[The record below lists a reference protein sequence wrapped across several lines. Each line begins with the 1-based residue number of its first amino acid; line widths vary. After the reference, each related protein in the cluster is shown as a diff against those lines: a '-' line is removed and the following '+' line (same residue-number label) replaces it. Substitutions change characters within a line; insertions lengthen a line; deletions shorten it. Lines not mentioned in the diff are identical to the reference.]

1 MQTTRKLSFQY
12 PLTRDQMG
20 TPLGNGYLGALVW
33 GEGRILH
40 ISFGCSALWDHRGG
54 MHWSERQ
61 NYKDIF
67 QALKDRDQERIAK
80 IFATDDGDTR
90 WNALVPS
97 LIPVGRVSIELP
109 EGWEID
115 QNCLEL
121 SNGVLSVLGKRAGQ
135 RLACQ
140 LAMERKGEL
149 MVAGL
154 PEESRVWSESGY
166 QLTEDCPPTWCRSP
180 MSRRGFQPP
189 EERPNG
195 FVQKMVNP
203 ADGFYSLLFRQEG
216 EFLRICFTHCKGGQE
231 IGKLAGDS
239 EVGEIV
245 DRILAGYAFLM
256 RDLADGATTLAENW
270 ALLSKENAAH
280 WSQFW
285 ADVPVAK
292 FPAEDLQEYYEYGLF
307 RFQSMCAPKWGVPA
321 GLQGPWIDDNW
332 CPPWSSDYHFNINI
346 QMCYWPAYRA
356 NRFANLKPLF
366 DMLMRW
372 RPVLR
377 QNAKFYVGVEDGYML
392 PHAVDD
398 QCVCMGGFWP
408 GTTDHASACWM
419 AQMMFDYYDYTGDEA
434 FLRDYLYEFMC
445 GLMKVYVALME
456 EQPDGTL
463 TLPLTTSPEYR
474 EGALNAWGADSSFQL
489 SSVHRL
495 NRNLLRAAKLLG
507 KEPDPMW
514 LKIAEKLP
522 QVTLVG
528 KPGEEEI
535 GLWKDT
541 ELEFS
546 HRHHSHL
553 ACISPF
559 GTIRPTDPEWKDA
572 VERTRIRWIRKG
584 MGEWTGWS
592 YPWAS
597 MLHTHLNS
605 PNMAQFLFRAW
616 KDAFLNWGGGFDYL
630 PDYKGFGEEEIT
642 GREVMQMDSGMGMV
656 NALQELM
663 LCPDGDD
670 QLLLFGGIAPRQ
682 DAAIESFPAPGG
694 FKVTA
699 SCHDGQA
706 TAVSVKAT
714 RPGTVRIRLRDGK
727 VLEHTFAKAGETAT
741 LL

>member
-1 MQTTRKLSFQY
+1 MMQTRRILSFHY

-40 ISFGCSALWDHRGG
+40 VSFGCGALWDHRGG

-61 NYKDIF
+61 NYRDIF
-67 QALKDRDQERIAK
+67 QALKDRDQERIAR

-90 WNALVPS
+90 WDALVPS
-97 LIPVGRVSIELP
+97 LIPVGRITLELP
-109 EGWEID
+109 EGWRIG
-115 QNCLEL
+115 QNCLDL
-121 SNGVLSVLGKRAGQ
+121 STGVLTVKGSAANQ
-135 RLACQ
+135 AMQCQ
-140 LAMERKGEL
+140 LAMERRGETML
-149 MVAGL
+149 SGV
-154 PEESRVWSESGY
+154 PEGACVRVETGY
-166 QLTEDCPPTWCRSP
+166 RLTEDCPPTWCRSP

-189 EERPNG
+189 SGCPQG
-195 FVQKMVNP
+195 FVQSMPNP
-203 ADGFYSLLFRQEG
+203 ADGAYGLWFQRSG
-216 EFLRICFTHCKGGQE
+216 D
-231 IGKLAGDS
+231 KL
-239 EVGEIV
+239 
-245 DRILAGYAFLM
+245 LM
-256 RDLADGATTLAENW
+256 RFAHEPSAEKTRETLEASADLNANW
-270 ALLSKENAAH
+270 EAITQENAAH
-280 WSQFW
+280 WTSFW
-285 ADVPVAK
+285 RDVPMAK

-307 RFQSMCAPKWGVPA
+307 RFQSMCAPKWNVPA

-377 QNAKFYVGVEDGYML
+377 ENARFYVGVEDGYML

-398 QCVCMGGFWP
+398 RCVCMGGFWP

-434 FLRDYLYEFMC
+434 FLRDYLYEFMV

-456 EQPDGTL
+456 ENPDGTL

-474 EGALNAWGADSSFQL
+474 EGALDAWGADSSFQL

-495 NRNLLRAAKLLG
+495 NRNLLRAAKMLG

-514 LKIAEKLP
+514 LRIAEKLP

-528 KPGEEEI
+528 KKGEEEI

-559 GTIRPTDPEWKDA
+559 GTITPNDPQWKDA
-572 VERTRIRWIRKG
+572 VERARIRWIRKG
-584 MGEWTGWS
+584 TGEWTGWS

-597 MLHTHLNS
+597 MLHTHFNS
-605 PNMAQFLFRAW
+605 PNMAQFTFRAW
-616 KDAFLNWGGGFDYL
+616 KDAFFNWGGSFDYL
-630 PDYKGFGEEEIT
+630 PGYKGFGEEEIT

-656 NALQELM
+656 NALQEMM
-663 LCPDGDD
+663 LCPDGDG

-682 DAAIESFPAPGG
+682 DAAIEEFPAPGG

-699 SCHDGQA
+699 ECHDGQ
-706 TAVSVKAT
+706 TSRVTVKAT
-714 RPGTVRIRLRDGK
+714 RPGTVRIRLRDGRI
-727 VLEHTFAKAGETAT
+727 LEHAFSVAGGSAT